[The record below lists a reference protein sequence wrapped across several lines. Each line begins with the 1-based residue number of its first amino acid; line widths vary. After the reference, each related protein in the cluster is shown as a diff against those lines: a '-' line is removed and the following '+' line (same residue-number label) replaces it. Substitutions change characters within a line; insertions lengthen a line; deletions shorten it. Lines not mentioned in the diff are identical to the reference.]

1 MRTQL
6 LTLIILA
13 LLPRLSLAA
22 DPPADGIWV
31 FEDTTASLSF
41 EDVVAM
47 ADAFVQTTD
56 TNVGFS
62 DSAFWIRVELTNDTD
77 ERQTQVVQ
85 FDSHLLPLIEAY
97 DSSKS
102 PSAVQYSG
110 KSISEHE
117 RPLPTML
124 QTFPVELESG
134 RSSIQYFKIASFSE
148 ISLGYEVKPLNQAFT
163 DSAWFQT
170 LRCALALG
178 LFVLL
183 AYNVATALIVRQAL
197 HWFYVGFVRLM
208 LSTQLLELDVFSQ
221 SNGDYLHSFTA
232 LAALTCGMIFL
243 ALLLTQMSSKWFRWS
258 VTGYC
263 LIYTIIIVV
272 VDASDVYQLSLELL
286 TPLAL
291 VILSAQVIAGVF
303 QQRPY
308 SKMTLVGWACFIS
321 GIVTTL
327 LAAAGALPTEY
338 ISAYAV
344 GSLLEATVFSIVLAY
359 RLRDQDQAAALLEQQ
374 RQTNEHQKEM
384 FAVIGHE
391 LRTPVASMAMV
402 AEDSE
407 TSDAVVR
414 QQVKSISSNLLSVL
428 EDLRVVVAP
437 ERALESKLEVG
448 HSADK
453 VERAISPLKPMIEE
467 AGFSLSLDLPA
478 KGEKH
483 YHLHAQPLRQLVT
496 NLVKNAVVHSGGDKV
511 QVELTLDETDVTQTQ
526 ATLRIGDNG
535 KGLTPTEQQHVFEAF
550 SRGDTSSDGSGL
562 GLFIVRQFVKT
573 MEGSLSYETSELGG
587 ACFVV
592 SFPMQVAEQAQAQDI
607 LSGLNILLAEDDSFL
622 AQLTQKML
630 SAKGANVTV
639 AENGQIALN
648 AFQTHVM
655 TQSFDVVI
663 TDLMMPEL
671 DGHGLVKAIRESDAQ
686 LPVIAVTAAV
696 IGQETDQLM
705 AEGATAVLS
714 KPIKMDEL
722 AEVLSR
728 TQKQP
733 LASTAS

>member
-1 MRTQL
+1 MRIQL
-6 LTLIILA
+6 LALIILA

-22 DPPADGIWV
+22 ESPSDGIWV

-41 EDVVAM
+41 EDVVAIP
-47 ADAFVQTTD
+47 DAFVQTTD

-62 DSAFWIRVELTNDTD
+62 DSVFWIRVELTNDTD

-85 FDSHLLPLIEAY
+85 FDSHLLQLIEAY
-97 DSSKS
+97 NSSKN
-102 PSAVQYSG
+102 PSAAQYSG
-110 KSISEHE
+110 YSVAQHE

-124 QTFPVELESG
+124 PSFPVELESG
-134 RSSIQYFKIASFSE
+134 RSSIQYFKIASSYE
-148 ISLGYEVKPLNQAFT
+148 ISLGYEIKVLNQALA
-163 DSAWFQT
+163 DNGRLEN
-170 LRCALALG
+170 LRYALALG
-178 LFVLL
+178 LFILL
-183 AYNVATALIVRQAL
+183 AYNVAIALIVRQAV
-197 HWFYVGFVRLM
+197 HWFYVGFVGSM
-208 LSTQLLELDVFSQ
+208 LCLQLLELNFFFLPNSY
-221 SNGDYLHSFTA
+221 YLTSYAILVGISF
-232 LAALTCGMIFL
+232 GMIFL
-243 ALLLTQMSSKWFRWS
+243 ALLFGQMSSKRFKWS
-258 VTGYC
+258 ITGFCFVSAITVLVYSGSN
-263 LIYTIIIVV
+263 T
-272 VDASDVYQLSLELL
+272 YQLVLNGLL
-286 TPLAL
+286 PLGLA
-291 VILSAQVIAGVF
+291 IISAQVIAAVI
-303 QQRPY
+303 QQRPH
-308 SKMTLVGWACFIS
+308 SRLVLVGWACFVS
-321 GIVTTL
+321 GAVNSL
-327 LAAAGALPTEY
+327 MAVAGILPTEY

-359 RLRDQDQAAALLEQQ
+359 RLRDQDQTAELLEQQ
-374 RQTNEHQKEM
+374 RQTNERQKEM

-402 AEDSE
+402 AKDSD
-407 TSDAVVR
+407 TSDASAR
-414 QQVKSISSNLLSVL
+414 QHMDSISSNLLSVL

-448 HSADK
+448 HPAKK

-496 NLVKNAVVHSGGDKV
+496 NLVKNAVVHSGGDRI
-511 QVELTLDETDVTQTQ
+511 QVELTLDETDATQTQ
-526 ATLRIGDNG
+526 VTLRIGDNG
-535 KGLTPTEQQHVFEAF
+535 KGLTKAEQQHVFEAF

-562 GLFIVRQFVKT
+562 GLFIVSQLVKK
-573 MEGSLSYETSELGG
+573 MDGSLSYETSELGG

-592 SFPMQVAEQAQAQDI
+592 SFHMQVAEKAQAQAQAQDI

-639 AENGQIALN
+639 AENGQIALD
-648 AFQTHVM
+648 AFQTHVT
-655 TQSFDVVI
+655 TQAFDVVI

-671 DGHGLVKAIRESDAQ
+671 DGHGLVKAIRESNTQ
-686 LPVIAVTAAV
+686 LPIIAVTAAV

-714 KPIKMDEL
+714 KPIKVDEL
-722 AEVLSR
+722 AEVLSS
-728 TQKQP
+728 KQTEQV
-733 LASTAS
+733 A